1 MNDAVAHAN
10 TCHYRKLPANERRL
24 LADEQRKLAAVKASL
39 EERQQSAGN
48 TSVRI

>member
-10 TCHYRKLPANERRL
+10 T
-24 LADEQRKLAAVKASL
+24 ADEQRKLAAVKASL

>member
-1 MNDAVAHAN
+1 MNDTAAHAN
-10 TCHYRKLPANERRL
+10 TYHYRKLPADERRL
-24 LADEQRKLAAVKASL
+24 LADEHRKLVAVKASL